1 MMKTTTVLHL
11 MAGLFLAVAFSATTG
26 CNKEEKEQKPA
37 SSTSGGNPLTAPA
50 DYLGA
55 AAKAQKKATVVVAG
69 AGLDQTI
76 KMFYAQEGRFP
87 KDLNELVRPD
97 YLNSIPPPPAG
108 MKYDYNPKDG
118 SIKVVPK

>member
-1 MMKTTTVLHL
+1 MTKTSIRL
-11 MAGLFLAVAFSATTG
+11 MAGAFLAGTLAATPG
-26 CNKEEKEQKPA
+26 CNKEEKDQKPA

-55 AAKAQKKATVVVAG
+55 AAKAQKKASAVVAG

-76 KMFYAQEGRFP
+76 KMFYAQEGRYP

-97 YLNSIPPPPAG
+97 YLSSIPAPPAG

-118 SIKVVPK
+118 TLKVVPK